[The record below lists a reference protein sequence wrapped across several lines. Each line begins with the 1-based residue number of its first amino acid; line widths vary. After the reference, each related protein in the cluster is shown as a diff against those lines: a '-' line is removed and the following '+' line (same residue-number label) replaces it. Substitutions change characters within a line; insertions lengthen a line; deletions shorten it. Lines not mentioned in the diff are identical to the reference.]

1 MERLQ
6 IDRWSG
12 RRCTAFTA
20 LCVAEATWMMA
31 WAPPASA
38 AQNEPEEVV
47 VTGSRIR
54 QNPVDRVAPLQTATA
69 ADIDRSGEISV
80 ADYLQRLP
88 ISGSA
93 INRSNNSSG
102 NLGFPP
108 DGGGIGAGASEIDL
122 RYLGSKRVLV
132 LVDGKRWVRGSS
144 ASGVSGAVDLNTV
157 PTAAIERIEVL
168 QDGASPI
175 YGSDA
180 IAGVV
185 NIITRSD
192 YEGFDMETNQAAFDE
207 GDGYTQDY
215 SLSFGASGERSS
227 AFFAASY
234 SRQDAV
240 FSRDRELSRE
250 VIFGA
255 PPGIGGSSGTPQG
268 RYIFLDPRGDFDG
281 DGDPDVISI
290 TLDNGVLNNGTTL
303 PSYDP
308 NNPGGADFHAFGTA
322 DRFNFRPYNYLV
334 TPSRRVNLFG
344 KAAYEISDAVELRF
358 TAAYT
363 NRESTNQAAPN
374 PLFLGSDAGAGF
386 FLDNIFIPA
395 DQRYNPFGIDLDG
408 RSNLITLGRRPLEAG
423 PRIFEQNVDTF
434 MISAMLAG
442 DTQLGERPV
451 FWDVSLNWG
460 RNNASQQGHNI
471 FNARKL
477 ALALG
482 PEADCLAMPGC
493 VPFNIFGGQGPDGA
507 GSITPEMLGWATF
520 TQSDQ
525 SEQELND
532 ISANVSGDL
541 FNLPSGPF
549 AYALGFEYRKETG
562 SFTPDATV
570 QAGETADVPA
580 LPTRGET
587 EVREMYLELRAPLLA
602 NLPAVQRLELSA
614 AVRSSD
620 NDRTGRDE
628 VFKGGLYWRV
638 VDDLS
643 VRASYAEGFR
653 APNIGE
659 LFNAGSRFDSN
670 INDPCSNYLAN
681 ATPAVQA
688 NCAALGVPTTFRQI
702 NQQISVQTGGNE
714 ALVPETSETINIG
727 FAYNPSWAEDAEW
740 IEELTIDVN
749 YYDIKLENAIQ
760 ALRAQSQLSNCVN
773 TLDPFFCD
781 GIVRGPG
788 GSITAF
794 ANQLTNIGR
803 IETDGFDWTVTLT
816 TPELGFGSLRFQWA
830 NTYLAGY
837 KEFTLGTAGSLVPS
851 ERAGI
856 EVGSPTRGFVRFKS
870 SLSADWLF
878 SSFVTSLTLRYLSD
892 LTEICPGALV
902 DAGLTSVCSN
912 PQRLENE
919 LESKVYTDL
928 QLSWTPPIFDQQLQL
943 AVGVNNLLDEDPPP
957 CLSCDLNNYDGTL
970 YPVPGRFF
978 HARAALKF

>member
-1 MERLQ
+1 MKRTR

-12 RRCTAFTA
+12 RFFTA
-20 LCVAEATWMMA
+20 CASFCVANTTCLGIAT
-31 WAPPASA
+31 A

-185 NIITRSD
+185 NIITRSEH
-192 YEGFDMETNQAAFDE
+192 EGFDLETNQAAFDE

-215 SLSFGASGERSS
+215 SLSFGANGERSH
-227 AFFAASY
+227 AFLAASY

-240 FSRDRELSRE
+240 FAKDRELSRE

-268 RYIFLDPRGDFDG
+268 RFIFLDPRGDVDG
-281 DGDPDVISI
+281 DGEADTISI
-290 TLDNGVLNNGTTL
+290 TLDNGALNDGTTL
-303 PSYDP
+303 PNYDP
-308 NNPGGADFHAFGTA
+308 NNPTGGDFHAFGTA
-322 DRFNFRPYNYLV
+322 DRFNFRPFNYLV
-334 TPSRRVNLFG
+334 TPNRRVNLFG
-344 KAAYEISDAVELRF
+344 KAEYEVTDDIDLRF

-363 NRESTNQAAPN
+363 NRKSSNQAAPN
-374 PLFLGSDAGAGF
+374 PLFLGSDAGSGF
-386 FLDNIFIPA
+386 YLDNIFIPA

-408 RSNLITLGRRPLEAG
+408 RSNLITLGRRPVEAG
-423 PRIFEQNVDTF
+423 PRIFEQTVDTW
-434 MISAMLAG
+434 MVSGTLS
-442 DTQLGERPV
+442 GEAQIADRPL

-460 RNNASQQGHNI
+460 QNNASQQGHNI
-471 FNARKL
+471 FNARRL

-482 PEADCLAMPGC
+482 PEANCVAIPGC
-493 VPFNIFGGQGPDGA
+493 VPFNIFGGQGPDGS
-507 GSITPEMLGWATF
+507 GSITQDMLDWATF

-532 ISANVSGDL
+532 ITANVSGDL
-541 FNLPSGPF
+541 FDLPSGPF
-549 AYALGFEYRKETG
+549 AYALGFEYRKERG

-580 LPTRGET
+580 QPTDGET
-587 EVREMYLELRAPLLA
+587 QVREAFLELRAPLLA

-620 NDRTGRDE
+620 YDRIGRDE

-638 VDDLS
+638 VNDFS

-659 LFNAGSRFDSN
+659 LFNSGSRFDSG
-670 INDPCSNYLAN
+670 INDPCSNYSTNAN
-681 ATPAVQA
+681 PTVQA
-688 NCAALGVPTTFRQI
+688 NCAALGVPTTFTQI

-714 ALVPETSETINIG
+714 ALQPETSETTTIG
-727 FAYNPSWAEDAEW
+727 FAYNPSWAENTSW
-740 IEELTIDVN
+740 IEQLTFDVN
-749 YYDIKLENAIQ
+749 YYDIKLEDAIQ
-760 ALRAQSQLSNCVN
+760 ALSAQSQLTNCVN
-773 TLDPFFCD
+773 TLSPLFCD

-803 IETDGFDWTVTLT
+803 IETDGFDWTVILT
-816 TPELGFGSLRFQWA
+816 TPESGLGSLRLQWS

-837 KEFTLGTAGSLVPS
+837 KEFTLGVNGLAAT

-856 EVGSPTRGFVRFKS
+856 EVGSPTRGFIRYKS
-870 SLSADWLF
+870 TLSADWLF
-878 SSFVTSLTLRYLSD
+878 HDFVTSLTVRYLSK
-892 LTEICPGALV
+892 LTETCPGALV
-902 DAGLTSVCSN
+902 DNDLQEICSDPVGLT
-912 PQRLENE
+912 NE
-919 LESKVYTDL
+919 MDSKVYTDL
-928 QLSWTPPIFDQQLQL
+928 QLSWTPPMFDQKLQL
-943 AVGVNNLLDEDPPP
+943 AVGVNNVLDEDPPP

>member
-1 MERLQ
+1 MERRK
-6 IDRWSG
+6 IDRWSV
-12 RRCTAFTA
+12 RPLSATAGM
-20 LCVAEATWMMA
+20 CVAQATLMLCSTLA
-31 WAPPASA
+31 WAGE
-38 AQNEPEEVV
+38 QPEEVV

-54 QNPVDRVAPLQTATA
+54 QNPVESVAPLQTATA

-108 DGGGIGAGASEIDL
+108 DGGGIGAGSSEIDL

-192 YEGFDMETNQAAFDE
+192 FSGAGFETNQGMFDE

-215 SLSFGASGERSS
+215 SVSFGAGAERSR

-240 FSRDRELSRE
+240 YSKDRELSRE
-250 VIFGA
+250 VIYGA
-255 PPGIGGSSGTPQG
+255 PPGVGGSSGTPQG
-268 RYIFLDPRGDFDG
+268 RFIFLDPRGDVDG
-281 DGDPDVISI
+281 DGELDAVDV
-290 TLDNGVLNNGTTL
+290 TLNTGVVNDGTML
-303 PSYDP
+303 PTYDP
-308 NNPGGADFHAFGTA
+308 NNPASADFHAFGTS

-334 TPSRRVNLFG
+334 TPNRRVNLFG
-344 KAAYEISDAVELRF
+344 KAEYDISDNVLFRF

-363 NRESTNQAAPN
+363 NRKSSNQAAPN
-374 PLFLGSDAGAGF
+374 PLFLGSDAGSGF
-386 FLDNIFIPA
+386 YFDNIFIPA

-408 RSNLITLGRRPLEAG
+408 TDNLITIGRRPLEAG
-423 PRIFEQNVDTF
+423 PRIFDQTVDTW
-434 MISAMLAG
+434 MVSGTLS
-442 DTQLGERPV
+442 GELQFGSKPL

-471 FNARKL
+471 FNSRKT

-482 PEADCLAMPGC
+482 PEAACLAVPGC
-493 VPFNIFGGQGPDGA
+493 VPFNIFGGQGANGE
-507 GSITPEMLGWATF
+507 GSITPEMLEWATF

-532 ISANVSGDL
+532 VIANVSGDL
-541 FNLPSGPF
+541 FNLPAGAF
-549 AYALGFEYRKETG
+549 AYAVGFEYRKESG
-562 SFTPDATV
+562 SFTPDAAV

-580 LPTRGET
+580 QPTDGQTR
-587 EVREMYLELRAPLLA
+587 VREAYLELRAPVLA
-602 NLPAVQRLELSA
+602 EVPAVQRLELSA
-614 AVRSSD
+614 AVRYSDYDNIGSD
-620 NDRTGRDE
+620 N
-628 VFKGGLYWRV
+628 VLKGGIYWRV
-638 VDDLS
+638 VDDLAL
-643 VRASYAEGFR
+643 RASYSEGFR

-659 LFNAGSRFDSN
+659 LFNSGSRFDSN
-670 INDPCSNYLAN
+670 INDPCSNYLTN
-681 ATPAVQA
+681 ASATVQA
-688 NCAALGVPTTFRQI
+688 NCAALGVPTSFTQI

-714 ALVPETSETINIG
+714 ELQPETSETINIG
-727 FAYNPSWAEDAEW
+727 FAYNPSWAEDAAW
-740 IEELTIDVN
+740 IDQLTFDVN
-749 YYDIKLENAIQ
+749 YYDIKLEDAIQ
-760 ALRAQSQLSNCVN
+760 ALSAQSQLTNCVN
-773 TLDPFFCD
+773 TLSPLFCD

-803 IETDGFDWTVTLT
+803 IETDGFDWTVLLATS
-816 TPELGFGSLRFQWA
+816 EGGMGSFRFQWS

-837 KEFTLGTAGSLVPS
+837 KEFTLGTNGLVAT

-856 EVGSPTRGFVRFKS
+856 EVGSPTRGYVRYKS
-870 SLSADWLF
+870 TLAVDWLF
-878 SSFVTSLTLRYLSD
+878 HDFITSLTLRYLSG
-892 LTEICPGALV
+892 LTEICPGTLV
-902 DAGLTSVCSN
+902 DAGVPEVCSDPVN
-912 PQRLENE
+912 LTNE
-919 LESKVYTDL
+919 MESKVYTDL
-928 QLSWTPPIFDQQLQL
+928 QLSWTPAVFDQQLQV
-943 AVGVNNLLDEDPPP
+943 AIGVNNVLDEDPPP

-970 YPVPGRFF
+970 YPVPGRYF

>member
-1 MERLQ
+1 MERRK
-6 IDRWSG
+6 IDRWSV
-12 RRCTAFTA
+12 RHLSATARV
-20 LCVAEATWMMA
+20 CVVQATVVVFGLSA
-31 WAPPASA
+31 WAGE
-38 AQNEPEEVV
+38 QPEEVV

-54 QNPVDRVAPLQTATA
+54 QNPVESVAPLQTATA

-157 PTAAIERIEVL
+157 PTAAIDRIEVL

-185 NIITRSD
+185 NIITRTDFSGA
-192 YEGFDMETNQAAFDE
+192 GFETNQGMFDE

-215 SLSFGASGERSS
+215 SVSFGAGAERSR

-240 FSRDRELSRE
+240 YSKDRELSRE
-250 VIFGA
+250 VIYGA
-255 PPGIGGSSGTPQG
+255 PPGVGGSSGTPQG
-268 RYIFLDPRGDFDG
+268 RFIFLDPRGDVNG
-281 DGDPDVISI
+281 DGDPDTVDVALS
-290 TLDNGVLNNGTTL
+290 TGALNNGATL
-303 PSYDP
+303 PAYDP
-308 NNPGGADFHAFGTA
+308 NNPASGDFHEFGTA

-334 TPSRRVNLFG
+334 TPNRRVNLFG
-344 KAAYEISDAVELRF
+344 KAEYDISDNVLFRF

-363 NRESTNQAAPN
+363 NRKSSNQAAPN
-374 PLFLGSDAGAGF
+374 PLFLGSDAGSGF
-386 FLDNIFIPA
+386 YFDNVFIPA

-408 RSNLITLGRRPLEAG
+408 TDNLITIGRRPVEAG
-423 PRIFEQNVDTF
+423 PRIFDQTVDTW
-434 MISAMLAG
+434 MVSGTLSG
-442 DTQLGERPV
+442 ELQLGQRPM

-471 FNARKL
+471 FNSRKT

-482 PEADCLAMPGC
+482 PESACLAVPGC
-493 VPFNIFGGQGPDGA
+493 VPFNIFGGQGANGE
-507 GSITPEMLGWATF
+507 GSITPEMLQWATF

-532 ISANVSGDL
+532 VIANVSGDL
-541 FNLPSGPF
+541 FDLPAGAF
-549 AYALGFEYRKETG
+549 AYAVGLEYRKESG
-562 SFTPDATV
+562 SFTPDAAV

-580 LPTRGET
+580 QPTQGET
-587 EVREMYLELRAPLLA
+587 QVREAYLELRAPVIA
-602 NLPAVQRLELSA
+602 DVPAFKRLELSA
-614 AVRSSD
+614 AVRYSDYDNIGSD
-620 NDRTGRDE
+620 N
-628 VFKGGLYWRV
+628 VLKGGIYWRV
-638 VDDLS
+638 VEDLAL
-643 VRASYAEGFR
+643 RASYAEGFR

-659 LFNAGSRFDSN
+659 LFNSGSRFDSN

-681 ATPAVQA
+681 PSPTVRA
-688 NCAALGVPTTFRQI
+688 NCAALGVPTSFAQI

-714 ALVPETSETINIG
+714 ALQPETSETLNIG
-727 FAYNPSWAEDAEW
+727 FAYNPSWAENASW
-740 IEELTIDVN
+740 IEQLTFDVN
-749 YYDIKLENAIQ
+749 YYDIKLEDAIQ
-760 ALRAQSQLSNCVN
+760 ALAAQSQLTNCVN
-773 TLDPFFCD
+773 TLDPFFCS

-803 IETDGFDWTVTLT
+803 IETDGFDWTVLLA
-816 TPELGFGSLRFQWA
+816 TPEGSIGSFRFQWS

-837 KEFTLGTAGSLVPS
+837 KEFTLGTDGLVAT

-856 EVGSPTRGFVRFKS
+856 EVGSPTRGYVRYKS
-870 SLSADWLF
+870 TLAVDWLF
-878 SSFVTSLTLRYLSD
+878 HDFITSLTLRYLSD

-902 DAGLTSVCSN
+902 DAGVADVCSDPVN
-912 PQRLENE
+912 LLNE
-919 LESKVYTDL
+919 MESKVYTDL
-928 QLSWTPPIFDQQLQL
+928 QLSWTPIVFDQQLQV
-943 AVGVNNLLDEDPPP
+943 AIGVNNLLDEDPPP

-970 YPVPGRFF
+970 YPVPGRYF

>member
-1 MERLQ
+1 MERPK
-6 IDRWSG
+6 IDRWSA
-12 RRCTAFTA
+12 RRLPVLASTCVVQATLL
-20 LCVAEATWMMA
+20 LCG
-31 WAPPASA
+31 SHA
-38 AQNEPEEVV
+38 AAADNQPEEVV

-54 QNPVDRVAPLQTATA
+54 QNPVERVAPLQTATA

-157 PTAAIERIEVL
+157 PTAAIDRIEVL

-192 YEGFDMETNQAAFDE
+192 YRGFDLETNQAGFDA

-215 SLSFGASGERSS
+215 SVAFGASAERSR

-240 FSRDRELSRE
+240 FAKDRELSRE

-255 PPGIGGSSGTPQG
+255 PPGVGGSSGTPQG
-268 RYIFLDPRGDFDG
+268 RFIYLDPRGDVDG
-281 DGDPDVISI
+281 NGEPDVISI
-290 TLDNGVLNNGTTL
+290 TLDDGVLNDGTTL
-303 PSYDP
+303 PNYNP
-308 NNPGGADFHAFGTA
+308 NSPASGDFHAFGDA

-344 KAAYEISDAVELRF
+344 KAEYDIAEKVAFRF

-363 NRESTNQAAPN
+363 NRKSSNQAAPN
-374 PLFLGSDAGAGF
+374 PLFLGSDAGSGF
-386 FLDNIFIPA
+386 YLDNIFIPA
-395 DQRYNPFGIDLDG
+395 EQRYNPFGIDLDG
-408 RSNLITLGRRPLEAG
+408 TDNLITLGRRPVEAG
-423 PRIFEQNVDTF
+423 PRIFDQTVDTW
-434 MISAMLAG
+434 MISGSLSGELSVA
-442 DTQLGERPV
+442 ERPM

-482 PEADCLAMPGC
+482 PEAACLAVPGC
-493 VPFNIFGGQGPDGA
+493 VPFNIFGGQGPDGR
-507 GSITPEMLGWATF
+507 GSITQEMLSWTTF
-520 TQSDQ
+520 TQNDQ

-532 ISANVSGDL
+532 IIANISGDL
-541 FNLPSGPF
+541 FSLPAGAF

-580 LPTRGET
+580 APTAGET
-587 EVREMYLELRAPLLA
+587 QVREAYLELRAPILA
-602 NLPAVQRLELSA
+602 NIPAVRRLELSA

-620 NDRTGRDE
+620 YDRIGRDE
-628 VFKGGLYWRV
+628 VLKGGLYWRV
-638 VDDLS
+638 VEDLAL
-643 VRASYAEGFR
+643 RGSYAEGFR

-659 LFNAGSRFDSN
+659 LFNSGSRFDSN
-670 INDPCSNYLAN
+670 INDPCSNYTAN
-681 ATPAVQA
+681 AAPAVQA
-688 NCAALGVPTTFRQI
+688 NCAALGVPASFTQI

-714 ALVPETSETINIG
+714 ALEPETSETINIG
-727 FAYNPSWAEDAEW
+727 FAYNPTWARDASW
-740 IEELTIDVN
+740 IEQLTFDVN
-749 YYDIKLENAIQ
+749 YYDIELDNAIQ
-760 ALRAQSQLSNCVN
+760 ALSAQNQLTNCVN
-773 TLDPFFCD
+773 SLSPLFCD

-803 IETDGFDWTVTLT
+803 IETDGFDWTVMLT
-816 TPELGFGSLRFQWA
+816 TPELGFGSLRLQWS

-837 KEFTLGTAGSLVPS
+837 KEFTLGANGLVGT

-856 EVGSPTRGFVRFKS
+856 EVGSPTRGFVRYKS
-870 SLSADWLF
+870 TLAADWLF
-878 SSFVTSLTLRYLSD
+878 HDFVTSLTLRYLSK
-892 LTEICPGALV
+892 LTETCPGALA
-902 DAGLTSVCSN
+902 DADLQTLCSD
-912 PQRLENE
+912 PVRLLNE
-919 LESKVYTDL
+919 MDSRVYTDL
-928 QLSWTPPIFDQQLQL
+928 QLSWTPPVFDQQLQV

-978 HARAALKF
+978 HARAAFKF

>member
-1 MERLQ
+1 MERNK
-6 IDRWSG
+6 IDRWGVRYLPVATS
-12 RRCTAFTA
+12 
-20 LCVAEATWMMA
+20 LCVVQATLMA
-31 WAPPASA
+31 GAPSASA

-54 QNPVDRVAPLQTATA
+54 QNPVDAVAPLQVATS

-144 ASGVSGAVDLNTV
+144 ASGVSGAVDLNTI
-157 PTAAIERIEVL
+157 PTAAIDRLEIL

-192 YEGFDMETNQAAFDE
+192 YRGFDLETNQAAYDE
-207 GDGYTQDY
+207 SDGYTQDY
-215 SLSFGASGERSS
+215 SVAFGANGERSR

-234 SRQDAV
+234 SRQDPV
-240 FSRDRELSRE
+240 YSKDRELSRE
-250 VIFGA
+250 VIYGA

-268 RYIFLDPRGDFDG
+268 RYIFLDPRGDADG
-281 DGDPDVISI
+281 DGEPDVIDV
-290 TLDNGVLNNGTTL
+290 TLDNGVLNNGVTL
-303 PSYDP
+303 PNYDP
-308 NNPGGADFHAFGTA
+308 NDPTGGDYHAFGTA

-334 TPSRRVNLFG
+334 TPVRRVNLFG
-344 KAAYEISDAVELRF
+344 KAEYSVSDNVDLRF

-363 NRESTNQAAPN
+363 NRKSTNQAAPN
-374 PLFLGSDAGAGF
+374 PLFLGSDAGSGF
-386 FLDNIFIPA
+386 YLDNVFIPA
-395 DQRYNPFGIDLDG
+395 DQRYNPFGIDLNG
-408 RSNLITLGRRPLEAG
+408 RTNLITIGRRPLEAG
-423 PRIFEQNVDTF
+423 PRIFEQTVDTY
-434 MISAMLAG
+434 MISGML
-442 DTQLGERPV
+442 TGELRLADRPM

-482 PEADCLAMPGC
+482 PEANCVAVPGC
-493 VPFNIFGGQGPDGA
+493 VPFNIFGGQGPDGR
-507 GSITPEMLGWATF
+507 GSITQEMLDWATF
-520 TQSDQ
+520 IQNDQ

-532 ISANVSGDL
+532 IIANISGDL
-541 FNLPSGPF
+541 FDLPSGPF
-549 AYALGFEYRKETG
+549 AYALGFEYRKEQG

-580 LPTRGET
+580 APTNGET
-587 EVREMYLELRAPLLA
+587 QVREAYLELRAPVLA
-602 NLPAVQRLELSA
+602 NLPAVKRLELSA

-620 NDRTGRDE
+620 YDRIGRDE
-628 VFKGGLYWRV
+628 VFKGGVYWRI

-643 VRASYAEGFR
+643 FRGSYSEGFR

-659 LFNAGSRFDSN
+659 LFNSGSRFDSN
-670 INDPCSNYLAN
+670 INDPCSNYTAN
-681 ATPAVQA
+681 ASPTVQA
-688 NCAALGVPTTFRQI
+688 NCAALGVPTTFTQI
-702 NQQISVQTGGNE
+702 NQQISVQTGGND
-714 ALVPETSETINIG
+714 ALEPETSETVNIG
-727 FAYNPSWAEDAEW
+727 FAYNPSWAEDASW
-740 IEELTIDVN
+740 IEQLTFDVN

-760 ALRAQSQLSNCVN
+760 ALSAQIQLTNCVN
-773 TLDPFFCD
+773 SLSPLFCD
-781 GIVRGPG
+781 GIVRGAG
-788 GSITAF
+788 GSIIAF

-803 IETDGFDWTVTLT
+803 IETDGFDWTVLLT
-816 TPELGFGSLRFQWA
+816 TPEFSFGSLRFQWS

-837 KEFTLGTAGSLVPS
+837 KEFTLGANGLVAT
-851 ERAGI
+851 ERGGI
-856 EVGSPTRGFVRFKS
+856 EVGSPTRGYVRYKS
-870 SLSADWLF
+870 TLAADWLF
-878 SSFVTSLTLRYLSD
+878 KDFVTSVTLRYLSD
-892 LTEICPGALV
+892 LTETCPGALV
-902 DAGLTSVCSN
+902 DNDLEAICSD
-912 PQRLENE
+912 PVRLLNKMD
-919 LESKVYTDL
+919 SKVYTDL
-928 QLSWTPPIFDQQLQL
+928 QLSWTPPIFDQQLQV
-943 AVGVNNLLDEDPPP
+943 AVGINNVLDEDPPP

>member
-1 MERLQ
+1 MER
-6 IDRWSG
+6 IKIGRW
-12 RRCTAFTA
+12 TARVLSATA
-20 LCVAEATWMMA
+20 GVCVAQATLMA
-31 WAPPASA
+31 CGPYAMA
-38 AQNEPEEVV
+38 AEQPEEVV

-54 QNPVDRVAPLQTATA
+54 QNPVDSVAPLQTATA

-132 LVDGKRWVRGSS
+132 MVDGKRWVRGSS

-192 YEGFDMETNQAAFDE
+192 YSGFNFETNQAAFDE

-215 SLSFGASGERSS
+215 SLSFGAGGERSR

-234 SRQDAV
+234 ARQDAV
-240 FSRDRELSRE
+240 FSKDRDLSRE
-250 VIFGA
+250 VIYGA
-255 PPGIGGSSGTPQG
+255 PPGVGGSSGTPQG
-268 RYIFLDPRGDFDG
+268 RFIFLDPRGDVDG
-281 DGDPDVISI
+281 DGEPDVVDVA
-290 TLDNGVLNNGTTL
+290 LDTGAVNNGTTL
-303 PSYDP
+303 PNYDP
-308 NNPGGADFHAFGTA
+308 NNPASGDFHAFGTP
-322 DRFNFRPYNYLV
+322 DRFNFRPYNYLI
-334 TPSRRVNLFG
+334 TPTRRVNLFG
-344 KAAYEISDAVELRF
+344 KAEYDVADNVVFKF

-363 NRESTNQAAPN
+363 NRKSSNQAAPN
-374 PLFLGSDAGAGF
+374 PLFLGSDAGSGF
-386 FLDNIFIPA
+386 YLDNIFIPA

-408 RSNLITLGRRPLEAG
+408 RSNLITIGRRPLEAG
-423 PRIFEQNVDTF
+423 PRIFDQTVDTW
-434 MISAMLAG
+434 MVSGTLSG
-442 DTQLGERPV
+442 DLQFGERPMY
-451 FWDVSLNWG
+451 WDVSLNWG
-460 RNNASQQGHNI
+460 QNNASQQGHNI

-482 PEADCLAMPGC
+482 PEAACVAVPGC
-493 VPFNIFGGQGPDGA
+493 VPFNIFGGQGANGE
-507 GSITPEMLGWATF
+507 GSITPEMLDWATF

-525 SEQELND
+525 SDQELND
-532 ISANVSGDL
+532 VIANVSGDL
-541 FNLPSGPF
+541 FDMPAGPF
-549 AYALGFEYRKETG
+549 AYALGFEYRKERG

-580 LPTRGET
+580 QPTTGET
-587 EVREMYLELRAPLLA
+587 RVREAYLELRAPILGD
-602 NLPAVQRLELSA
+602 LPAVKRLELSA
-614 AVRSSD
+614 AVRYSDYDNIGSD
-620 NDRTGRDE
+620 N

-638 VDDLS
+638 VDDLA
-643 VRASYAEGFR
+643 VRGNYAEGFR

-659 LFNAGSRFDSN
+659 LFNSGSRFDSN
-670 INDPCSNYLAN
+670 INDPCSNYLTN
-681 ATPAVQA
+681 GSATVQA
-688 NCAALGVPTTFRQI
+688 NCAALGVPTSFSQI

-714 ALVPETSETINIG
+714 NLKPETSETMTIG
-727 FAYNPSWAEDAEW
+727 FTYNPSWAEAASW
-740 IEELTIDVN
+740 IDDLTFDVN
-749 YYDIKLENAIQ
+749 YYDIKLEDAIQ
-760 ALRAQSQLSNCVN
+760 ALSAQSQLTNCVN
-773 TLDPFFCD
+773 TLSPLFCG

-803 IETDGFDWTVTLT
+803 IETDGFDWTVTLS
-816 TPELGFGSLRFQWA
+816 TPEQSWGGLRFQWA

-837 KEFTLGTAGSLVPS
+837 KEFTLGTAGLVAT

-856 EVGSPTRGFVRFKS
+856 EVGSPTRGYVRYKS
-870 SLSADWLF
+870 TLAADWLF
-878 SSFVTSLTLRYLSD
+878 HDFVTSLTLRYLSE
-892 LTEICPGALV
+892 LTETCPSSVV
-902 DAGLTSVCSN
+902 DNELADQLCSDPVN
-912 PQRLENE
+912 LENKMD
-919 LESKVYTDL
+919 SRVYTDL
-928 QLSWTPPIFDQQLQL
+928 QLSWTPAVFDRQLQV
-943 AVGVNNLLDEDPPP
+943 AIGVNNLLDEDPPP

-970 YPVPGRFF
+970 YPVPGRYF

>member
-1 MERLQ
+1 MERTK
-6 IDRWSG
+6 IARCS
-12 RRCTAFTA
+12 RRYLLAIVGLYITQ
-20 LCVAEATWMMA
+20 ATGA
-31 WAPPASA
+31 ASA
-38 AQNEPEEVV
+38 AQNEPEEIV

-54 QNPVDRVAPLQTATA
+54 QNPVELTAPLQTATA

-144 ASGVSGAVDLNTV
+144 GSGVSGSVDLNTV

-192 YEGFDMETNQAAFDE
+192 YQGFDVETNQAAFDE

-215 SLSFGASGERSS
+215 SVSFGSSSERTSVLM
-227 AFFAASY
+227 AASY
-234 SRQDAV
+234 ARQNAV
-240 FSRDRELSRE
+240 FSKDRALSRE

-255 PPGIGGSSGTPQG
+255 PPGVGGSAGTPQG
-268 RYIFLDPRGDFDG
+268 FFNFLDPRGDVDG
-281 DGDPDVISI
+281 DGELDQIAI
-290 TLDNGVLNNGTTL
+290 TLDGGALNDGVSR

-308 NNPGGADFHAFGTA
+308 DNPGGGDFHDFGTA
-322 DRFNFRPYNYLV
+322 DRFNFRPFNYLV
-334 TPSRRVNLFG
+334 TPNRRVNLFG
-344 KAAYEISDAVELRF
+344 KAEYDVSDDIQLRF

-363 NRESTNQAAPN
+363 NRKSSNRAAPN
-374 PLFLGSDAGAGF
+374 PLFLGSDAGSGF
-386 FLDNIFIPA
+386 YLDNIFIPA
-395 DQRYNPFGIDLDG
+395 QQRYNPFGIDLDG
-408 RSNLITLGRRPLEAG
+408 RSNLITIGRRPVEAG
-423 PRIFEQNVDTF
+423 PRIFDQTVDTW
-434 MISAMLAG
+434 MVSGTLSGEVELA
-442 DTQLGERPV
+442 QRPL

-482 PEADCLAMPGC
+482 PEAACAAVPGC
-493 VPFNIFGGQGPDGA
+493 VPFNIFGGQGPDGT
-507 GSITPEMLGWATF
+507 GSITPEMLDWVTF

-532 ISANVSGDL
+532 IAANVSGDL
-541 FNLPSGPF
+541 FELPSGAF
-549 AYALGFEYRKETG
+549 AFALGFEYRKETG
-562 SFTPDATV
+562 SFIPDATV

-580 LPTRGET
+580 APTDGET
-587 EVREMYLELRAPLLA
+587 QVREAFLELRAPLLA
-602 NLPAVQRLELSA
+602 NLPAIQRLELSA

-620 NDRTGRDE
+620 YDRIGRDE

-638 VDDLS
+638 VEDLS
-643 VRASYAEGFR
+643 FRASYAEGFR

-659 LFNAGSRFDSN
+659 LFNSGSRFDSG
-670 INDPCSNYLAN
+670 INDPCSNYVTNGSAL
-681 ATPAVQA
+681 VQA
-688 NCAALGVPTTFRQI
+688 NCATLGVPTSFTQI

-714 ALVPETSETINIG
+714 ALRPETSETTNIG
-727 FAYNPSWAEDAEW
+727 FAYSPSWAENAAW
-740 IEELTIDVN
+740 IDELTFDVN
-749 YYDIKLENAIQ
+749 YYDIKLEDAIQ
-760 ALRAQSQLSNCVN
+760 ALSAQSQLTNCVT
-773 TLDPFFCD
+773 TLSPLFCD

-788 GSITAF
+788 GSIIAF

-803 IETDGFDWTVTLT
+803 IETDGFDWTVVLS
-816 TPELGFGSLRFQWA
+816 TPELGLGSLRFQWS

-837 KEFTLGTAGSLVPS
+837 KEFTLGVNGLTAT

-856 EVGSPTRGFVRFKS
+856 QVGSPTRGYVRYKS
-870 SLSADWLF
+870 SLSADWSF
-878 SSFVTSLTLRYLSD
+878 SSFVTSLTLRYLSE
-892 LTEICPGALV
+892 LTERCPNALV
-902 DAGLTSVCSN
+902 LAGLSRICSE
-912 PQRLENE
+912 PARLQNQ
-919 LESKVYTDL
+919 LDSRIYTDL
-928 QLSWTPPIFDQQLQL
+928 QLSWTPAVFDRQLQL

-957 CLSCDLNNYDGTL
+957 CLSCDINNYDGTL

>member
-1 MERLQ
+1 MESPK
-6 IDRWSG
+6 IDRWSE
-12 RRCTAFTA
+12 RRLPAA
-20 LCVAEATWMMA
+20 VSACVVQATLMVCG
-31 WAPPASA
+31 PPATA
-38 AQNEPEEVV
+38 AQSEPEEVV

-54 QNPVDRVAPLQTATA
+54 QNPVESVAPLQVATS

-157 PTAAIERIEVL
+157 PTAAIDRIELL

-192 YEGFDMETNQAAFDE
+192 FRGFDLETNQAAYDD

-215 SLSFGASGERSS
+215 SLAFGAGAERSR

-240 FSRDRELSRE
+240 YAKDRALSRE
-250 VIFGA
+250 VIYGA

-268 RYIFLDPRGDFDG
+268 RFIFLDPRGDVDG
-281 DGDPDVISI
+281 DGDPDVIDI
-290 TLDNGVLNNGTTL
+290 ALNNGAVNNGVTL

-308 NNPGGADFHAFGTA
+308 SNPASGDFHAFGTP

-334 TPSRRVNLFG
+334 TPNRRVNLFG
-344 KAAYEISDAVELRF
+344 KAEYDVSDSIVLRF

-363 NRESTNQAAPN
+363 NRKSSNQAAPN
-374 PLFLGSDAGAGF
+374 PLFLGSDAGSGF
-386 FLDNIFIPA
+386 YLDNIFIPA
-395 DQRYNPFGIDLDG
+395 DHPYNPFGIDLDG
-408 RSNLITLGRRPLEAG
+408 TDNLITIGRRPLEAG
-423 PRIFEQNVDTF
+423 PRIFDQTVDTF
-434 MISAMLAG
+434 MISGTLAG
-442 DTQLGERPV
+442 ELQLADRPM
-451 FWDVSLNWG
+451 FWDVSINWG
-460 RNNASQQGHNI
+460 RNNASQQGRNI

-482 PEADCLAMPGC
+482 PEAACRAVPGC
-493 VPFNIFGGQGPDGA
+493 VPFNIFGGQGPGGG
-507 GSITPEMLGWATF
+507 GSITREMLDWATF
-520 TQSDQ
+520 IQSDQ

-532 ISANVSGDL
+532 IIANLSGDV
-541 FNLPSGPF
+541 FELPAGPF

-562 SFTPDATV
+562 SFTPDAAV

-580 LPTRGET
+580 APTAGET
-587 EVREMYLELRAPLLA
+587 QVREAYLELRAPVLA
-602 NLPAVQRLELSA
+602 NLPAVRRLELSA

-620 NDRTGRDE
+620 YDRIGRDE
-628 VFKGGLYWRV
+628 VFKGGVYWRV
-638 VDDLS
+638 VEDLAL
-643 VRASYAEGFR
+643 RASYAEGFR

-659 LFNAGSRFDSN
+659 LFNSGSRFDSN
-670 INDPCSNYLAN
+670 INDPCSNYTVN
-681 ATPAVQA
+681 APAAVQA
-688 NCAALGVPTTFRQI
+688 NCAALGVPPSFTQI

-714 ALVPETSETINIG
+714 ALQPETSETLNVG
-727 FAYNPSWAEDAEW
+727 FAYNPSWAQNASW
-740 IEELTIDVN
+740 IEQLTFDVN
-749 YYDIKLENAIQ
+749 YYDIKLEDAIQ
-760 ALRAQSQLSNCVN
+760 ALSAQIQLTNCVN
-773 TLDPFFCD
+773 TLSPLFCD

-788 GSITAF
+788 GSIIAF

-803 IETDGFDWTVTLT
+803 IETDGFDWTVLLA
-816 TPELGFGSLRFQWA
+816 TPELGFGSLRLQWS

-837 KEFTLGTAGSLVPS
+837 KEFTLGASGLVPT

-856 EVGSPTRGFVRFKS
+856 EVGSPTRGYVRFKS
-870 SLSADWLF
+870 TLAADWLF
-878 SSFVTSLTLRYLSD
+878 HDFVTSLTLRYFSD
-892 LTEICPGALV
+892 LTESCPGALV
-902 DAGLTSVCSN
+902 DN
-912 PQRLENE
+912 D
-919 LESKVYTDL
+919 LESLCSDPARLLNEMDSKLYTDL
-928 QLSWTPPIFDQQLQL
+928 QLSWTPPIFDRQLQV
-943 AVGVNNLLDEDPPP
+943 AVGVNNVLDEDPPP

>member
-1 MERLQ
+1 MERTK
-6 IDRWSG
+6 IDRWNT
-12 RRCTAFTA
+12 RLLAATASV
-20 LCVAEATWMMA
+20 CVAQATLLVCCPA
-31 WAPPASA
+31 ASA
-38 AQNEPEEVV
+38 ANEPEEVV

-54 QNPVDRVAPLQTATA
+54 QNPVDAVAPLQTTTA

-157 PTAAIERIEVL
+157 PTGAIERIEVL

-185 NIITRSD
+185 NIITRGD
-192 YEGFDMETNQAAFDE
+192 YDGFNLETNQAAFDE

-215 SLSFGASGERSS
+215 SLSFGAGGERSR

-234 SRQDAV
+234 ARQDAV
-240 FSRDRELSRE
+240 FSKDRELSSQ

-255 PPGIGGSSGTPQG
+255 PPGVGGSSGTPQG
-268 RYIFLDPRGDFDG
+268 RFIFLDPRGDVDG
-281 DGDPDVISI
+281 DGEADTVNVA
-290 TLDNGVLNNGTTL
+290 LDTGVVNNGTTL
-303 PSYDP
+303 PVYDP
-308 NNPGGADFHAFGTA
+308 NNPTGGDFHAFGTP
-322 DRFNFRPYNYLV
+322 DRFNFRPYNYLI
-334 TPSRRVNLFG
+334 TPTRRVNLFG
-344 KAAYEISDAVELRF
+344 KAEYDVADNVVFKF

-363 NRESTNQAAPN
+363 NRKSSNQAAPN

-386 FLDNIFIPA
+386 YLDNIFIPA

-408 RSNLITLGRRPLEAG
+408 RSNLITIGRRPLEAG
-423 PRIFEQNVDTF
+423 PRIFEQTVDTW
-434 MISAMLAG
+434 MISGTLSG
-442 DTQLGERPV
+442 DLQFGKRPMY
-451 FWDVSLNWG
+451 WDVSLNWG
-460 RNNASQQGHNI
+460 QNNASQKGHNI

-482 PEADCLAMPGC
+482 PEAACVAVPGC
-493 VPFNIFGGQGPDGA
+493 VPFNIFGGQGANGE
-507 GSITPEMLGWATF
+507 GSITQEMLDWATF

-525 SEQELND
+525 SDQELND
-532 ISANVSGDL
+532 VIANVSGDM
-541 FNLPSGPF
+541 FDLPAGPF
-549 AYALGFEYRKETG
+549 AYALGFEYRKERG
-562 SFTPDATV
+562 SFTPDPVV

-580 LPTRGET
+580 QPTTGET
-587 EVREMYLELRAPLLA
+587 RVREAYLELRAPILGD
-602 NLPAVQRLELSA
+602 LPAVKRLELSA
-614 AVRSSD
+614 AVRYSDYDDIGSD
-620 NDRTGRDE
+620 N
-628 VFKGGLYWRV
+628 VLKGGIYWRV
-638 VDDLS
+638 VDDLA
-643 VRASYAEGFR
+643 VRANYAEGFR

-659 LFNAGSRFDSN
+659 LFNSGSRFDSN
-670 INDPCSNYLAN
+670 INDPCSNYPAN
-681 ATPAVQA
+681 SSATIRA
-688 NCAALGVPTTFRQI
+688 NCAALGVPGSFTQI

-714 ALVPETSETINIG
+714 DLQPETSETLTVG
-727 FAYNPSWAEDAEW
+727 FTYNPSWAESASW
-740 IEELTIDVN
+740 IDDLSFDVN
-749 YYDIKLENAIQ
+749 YYDIKLEDAIQ
-760 ALRAQSQLSNCVN
+760 ALSAQSQLTNCVN
-773 TLDPFFCD
+773 TLSSLFCD

-803 IETDGFDWTVTLT
+803 IETDGFDWSVTLT
-816 TPELGFGSLRFQWA
+816 TPEQGWGGLRVQWA

-837 KEFTLGTAGSLVPS
+837 KEFTLGTSGLVAT

-856 EVGSPTRGFVRFKS
+856 EVGSPTRGYVRYKS
-870 SLSADWLF
+870 TLALDWLF
-878 SSFVTSLTLRYLSD
+878 HDFVTSLTLRYLSE
-892 LTEICPGALV
+892 LTETCPSSVV
-902 DAGLTSVCSN
+902 DNGLAAQLCSD
-912 PQRLENE
+912 PVSLENNMD
-919 LESKVYTDL
+919 SRVYTDL
-928 QLSWTPPIFDQQLQL
+928 QLSWTPSAFDRQLQL
-943 AVGVNNLLDEDPPP
+943 AIGVNNLLDEDPPP
-957 CLSCDLNNYDGTL
+957 CLSCDLNNYDGTI
-970 YPVPGRFF
+970 YPVPGRYV

>member
-1 MERLQ
+1 MERIK
-6 IDRWSG
+6 IDRWSARHLPATLSLCIVQATCMVCG
-12 RRCTAFTA
+12 PFATA
-20 LCVAEATWMMA
+20 AER
-31 WAPPASA
+31 
-38 AQNEPEEVV
+38 EPEEVI

-54 QNPVDRVAPLQTATA
+54 QNPVESVAPLQMSTA

-108 DGGGIGAGASEIDL
+108 DGGGIGAGSSEIDL
-122 RYLGSKRVLV
+122 RYLTSKRVLV

-144 ASGVSGAVDLNTV
+144 ASGVSGAVDLNTI
-157 PTAAIERIEVL
+157 PTSAIDRIEVL

-185 NIITRSD
+185 NVITRSD
-192 YEGFDMETNQAAFDE
+192 FRGFDLETNQAAYDE

-215 SLSFGASGERSS
+215 SISFGAGAERSR
-227 AFFAASY
+227 AFFTASY

-240 FSRDRELSRE
+240 YSKDRDLSSQ
-250 VIFGA
+250 VIYGA
-255 PPGIGGSSGTPQG
+255 PPGVGGSSGTPQG
-268 RYIFLDPRGDFDG
+268 RFIFLDPRGDVDG
-281 DGDPDVISI
+281 DGEPDTVDV
-290 TLDNGVLNNGTTL
+290 TLNNGVVNNGATL
-303 PSYDP
+303 PTYDP
-308 NNPGGADFHAFGTA
+308 NNPASGDFHAFGTP
-322 DRFNFRPYNYLV
+322 DRFNFRPYNYLI
-334 TPSRRVNLFG
+334 TPNRRVNLFG
-344 KAAYEISDAVELRF
+344 KAEYDVSESVTLRF

-363 NRESTNQAAPN
+363 NRKSSNQAAPN
-374 PLFLGSDAGAGF
+374 PLFLGSDAGSGF
-386 FLDNIFIPA
+386 YLDNIFIPA

-408 RSNLITLGRRPLEAG
+408 RSNLITIGRRPLEAG
-423 PRIFEQNVDTF
+423 PRIFDQTVDTF
-434 MISAMLAG
+434 MISGSLSG
-442 DTQLGERPV
+442 ELQLGDRPM

-471 FNARKL
+471 FNSRKL

-482 PEADCLAMPGC
+482 PEAACLAVPGC
-493 VPFNIFGGQGPDGA
+493 VPFNIFGGQGANGE
-507 GSITPEMLGWATF
+507 GSITQEMLDWATF
-520 TQSDQ
+520 TQNDQ

-532 ISANVSGDL
+532 IIANVSGDL
-541 FNLPSGPF
+541 FDLPAGPF
-549 AYALGFEYRKETG
+549 AYALGFEYRKEEG

-580 LPTRGET
+580 APTAGDTR
-587 EVREMYLELRAPLLA
+587 VREAYLELRAPVLGD
-602 NLPAVQRLELSA
+602 LPAVQRLEVSA

-620 NDRTGRDE
+620 YDRIGRDE

-638 VDDLS
+638 IEDLS
-643 VRASYAEGFR
+643 LRASYSEGFR

-659 LFNAGSRFDSN
+659 LFNTGSRFDSN
-670 INDPCSNYLAN
+670 INDPCSNYTAN
-681 ATPAVQA
+681 PSPVVRA
-688 NCAALGVPTTFRQI
+688 NCAALGVPTTFTQI

-714 ALVPETSETINIG
+714 ALTPETSETINFG
-727 FAYNPSWAEDAEW
+727 FAYNPSWAENAEW
-740 IEELTIDVN
+740 IDQLTFDVN

-760 ALRAQSQLSNCVN
+760 ALTAQVLLTNCVN
-773 TLDPFFCD
+773 TLDPLFCE

-803 IETDGFDWTVTLT
+803 IETDGFDWTVLLATS
-816 TPELGFGSLRFQWA
+816 ELGGIGSLRFQWA

-837 KEFTLGTAGSLVPS
+837 KEFTVGTSGLVGR

-856 EVGSPTRGFVRFKS
+856 EVGSPTRGYVRFKS
-870 SLSADWLF
+870 TLSADWLF
-878 SSFVTSLTLRYLSD
+878 NDFVTSLTLRYLSD
-892 LTEICPGALV
+892 LTETCPQSVIDNELV
-902 DAGLTSVCSN
+902 EELCSN
-912 PQRLENE
+912 PARLTNE
-919 LESKVYTDL
+919 MESKVYTDL
-928 QLSWTPPIFDQQLQL
+928 RVSWTPPVFDQQLQL

-970 YPVPGRFF
+970 YPVPGRYF

>member
-1 MERLQ
+1 MERRK
-6 IDRWSG
+6 IDRWSA
-12 RRCTAFTA
+12 RRLPA
-20 LCVAEATWMMA
+20 LTSACLLPATFIA
-31 WAPPASA
+31 CGPPASA
-38 AQNEPEEVV
+38 AQGEPEEVV

-54 QNPVDRVAPLQTATA
+54 QNPVERVAPLQTATA

-93 INRSNNSSG
+93 INRSNNASG

-122 RYLGSKRVLV
+122 RYLTSKRVLV

-157 PTAAIERIEVL
+157 PTSAIDRIEVL

-192 YEGFDMETNQAAFDE
+192 FSGFELETNQGAFDE

-215 SLSFGASGERSS
+215 SVAFGASAERSR
-227 AFFAASY
+227 AFFTASY

-240 FSRDRELSRE
+240 YAQDRALSRE
-250 VIFGA
+250 VIYGA

-268 RYIFLDPRGDFDG
+268 RFIFLDPRSDVDG
-281 DGDPDVISI
+281 DGEPDVIDLA
-290 TLDNGVLNNGTTL
+290 LDTGALNDGVTL
-303 PSYDP
+303 PAYDP
-308 NNPGGADFHAFGTA
+308 SNPTGGDFHAFGTP

-334 TPSRRVNLFG
+334 TPNRRVNLFG
-344 KAAYEISDAVELRF
+344 KAEYDVSDNVEFRF

-363 NRESTNQAAPN
+363 NRKSTNQAAPN
-374 PLFLGSDAGAGF
+374 PLFLGSDAGSGF
-386 FLDNIFIPA
+386 YLDNIFIPA

-408 RSNLITLGRRPLEAG
+408 RSNLITIGRRPLEAG
-423 PRIFEQNVDTF
+423 PRIFEQTVDTW
-434 MISAMLAG
+434 MLSASLSGEFQLA
-442 DTQLGERPV
+442 ERSM

-460 RNNASQQGHNI
+460 RNNASQQGRNI

-482 PEADCLAMPGC
+482 PEADCLAVPGC
-493 VPFNIFGGQGPDGA
+493 VPFNIFGGMGPDGR
-507 GSITPEMLGWATF
+507 GSITQEMLDWVTF
-520 TQSDQ
+520 VQNDQ

-532 ISANVSGDL
+532 IIANISGDL
-541 FNLPSGPF
+541 FDLPAGPF
-549 AYALGFEYRKETG
+549 SYALGFEYRKEEG

-580 LPTRGET
+580 APTAGDT
-587 EVREMYLELRAPLLA
+587 QVREAYLELRAPVLA
-602 NLPAVQRLELSA
+602 DLPAVRRLELSA

-620 NDRTGRDE
+620 YDRIGRDE
-628 VFKGGLYWRV
+628 VFKGGVYWRV
-638 VDDLS
+638 IDDLAF
-643 VRASYAEGFR
+643 RASYAEGFR

-659 LFNAGSRFDSN
+659 LFNTGSRFDSN
-670 INDPCSNYLAN
+670 INDPCSNYTVN
-681 ATPAVQA
+681 APPAIQA
-688 NCAALGVPTTFRQI
+688 NCAALGVPPTFTQI

-714 ALVPETSETINIG
+714 ALEPETSETINVG
-727 FAYNPSWAEDAEW
+727 FAYNPSWAENASW
-740 IEELTIDVN
+740 IDQLTFDVN

-760 ALRAQSQLSNCVN
+760 ALSAQIQLTNCVN
-773 TLDPFFCD
+773 TLDPLFCD

-803 IETDGFDWTVTLT
+803 IETDGFDWTVLLS
-816 TPELGFGSLRFQWA
+816 TPELGGFGSLRFQWS

-837 KEFTLGTAGSLVPS
+837 KEFTLGPDGLVAT
-851 ERAGI
+851 ERAGT
-856 EVGSPTRGFVRFKS
+856 EVGSPTRGYVRYKS
-870 SLSADWLF
+870 TLAADWMFRDL
-878 SSFVTSLTLRYLSD
+878 VTSLTLRYFSD

-902 DAGLTSVCSN
+902 DN
-912 PQRLENE
+912 D
-919 LESKVYTDL
+919 LESLCSDPARLLNKLDSKVFTDL
-928 QLSWTPPIFDQQLQL
+928 RVSWTPPIFDQQLNV
-943 AVGVNNLLDEDPPP
+943 AIGVNNLLDEDPPP
-957 CLSCDLNNYDGTL
+957 CLSCDLNNFEGTL

-978 HARAALKF
+978 HARVALSF

>member
-1 MERLQ
+1 MERTK
-6 IDRWSG
+6 IARCS
-12 RRCTAFTA
+12 RRYLLATVG
-20 LCVAEATWMMA
+20 LCITQATGTS
-31 WAPPASA
+31 ASA
-38 AQNEPEEVV
+38 AQNEPEEIV

-54 QNPVDRVAPLQTATA
+54 QNPVERTAPLQTATA

-144 ASGVSGAVDLNTV
+144 GSGVSGSVDLNTV

-192 YEGFDMETNQAAFDE
+192 YQGFDVETNQAAFDE

-215 SLSFGASGERSS
+215 SVSFGSSSERTRV
-227 AFFAASY
+227 FMAASY
-234 SRQDAV
+234 ARQNAV
-240 FSRDRELSRE
+240 FSKDRALSRE

-255 PPGIGGSSGTPQG
+255 PPGVGGSAGTPQG
-268 RYIFLDPRGDFDG
+268 FFNFLDPRGDVDG
-281 DGDPDVISI
+281 DGEPDQIAI
-290 TLDNGVLNNGTTL
+290 TLDGGALNNGVNL

-308 NNPGGADFHAFGTA
+308 NNPGGGDFHNFGTA
-322 DRFNFRPYNYLV
+322 DRFNFRPFNYLV
-334 TPSRRVNLFG
+334 TPNRRVNLFG
-344 KAAYEISDAVELRF
+344 KAEYDVSDDIQLRF

-363 NRESTNQAAPN
+363 NRKSSNRAAPN
-374 PLFLGSDAGAGF
+374 PLFLGSDAGSGF
-386 FLDNIFIPA
+386 YLDNIFIPA
-395 DQRYNPFGIDLDG
+395 DHRYNPFGIDLDG
-408 RSNLITLGRRPLEAG
+408 RSNLITLGRRPVEAG
-423 PRIFEQNVDTF
+423 PRIFDQTVDTW
-434 MISAMLAG
+434 MVSGTLSG
-442 DTQLGERPV
+442 EVELVERPL

-482 PEADCLAMPGC
+482 PEANCAAVPGC
-493 VPFNIFGGQGPDGA
+493 VPFNIFGGQGPDGT
-507 GSITPEMLGWATF
+507 GSITPEMLDWVTF

-532 ISANVSGDL
+532 ITANVSGDL
-541 FNLPSGPF
+541 FDLPSGAF
-549 AYALGFEYRKETG
+549 AFALGFEYRKETG
-562 SFTPDATV
+562 SFIPDATV

-580 LPTRGET
+580 APTDGET
-587 EVREMYLELRAPLLA
+587 QVREAFLELRAPLLA
-602 NLPAVQRLELSA
+602 NLPAIQRLELSA

-620 NDRTGRDE
+620 YDRIGRDE

-638 VDDLS
+638 VEDLS
-643 VRASYAEGFR
+643 FRASYAEGFR

-659 LFNAGSRFDSN
+659 LFNSGSRFDSG
-670 INDPCSNYLAN
+670 INDPCSDYVTTGSALI
-681 ATPAVQA
+681 QA
-688 NCAALGVPTTFRQI
+688 NCATLGVPTSFTQI

-714 ALVPETSETINIG
+714 ALRPETSETTNIG
-727 FAYNPSWAEDAEW
+727 FAYSPSWAENAAW
-740 IEELTIDVN
+740 VEELTFDVN

-760 ALRAQSQLSNCVN
+760 ALSAQIQLTNCVT
-773 TLDPFFCD
+773 TLSPLFCD

-788 GSITAF
+788 GSIIAF

-803 IETDGFDWTVTLT
+803 IETDGFDWTVVLS
-816 TPELGFGSLRFQWA
+816 TPELGFGSLRFQWS

-837 KEFTLGTAGSLVPS
+837 KEFTLGVNGLTAT

-856 EVGSPTRGFVRFKS
+856 EVGSPTRGYVRYKS

-878 SSFVTSLTLRYLSD
+878 SSFVTSLTLRYLSE
-892 LTEICPGALV
+892 LTERCPNALV
-902 DAGLTSVCSN
+902 LAGLSQICSD
-912 PQRLENE
+912 PARLQNQ
-919 LESKVYTDL
+919 LDSKIYTDL
-928 QLSWTPPIFDQQLQL
+928 QLSWTPAVFDQQLQL